1 MRHMLIRLLA
11 IGAIAALVL
20 AAGAAVVAQ
29 TGYELNWWTV
39 DDGGGTSTGG
49 DYALGGTAGQPD
61 AGTATGGDYVL
72 SGGFWAGAGPDFSH
86 VLYLPAAAR
95 NAGQAAQ

>member
-11 IGAIAALVL
+11 IGVIAALVL

-39 DDGGGTSTGG
+39 DGGGGAGTGEG
-49 DYALGGTAGQPD
+49 YALGGTAGQPD
-61 AGTATGGDYVL
+61 TGAATGGDYTL
-72 SGGFWAGAGPDFSH
+72 SGGFWAGTGPDLSH
-86 VLYLPAAAR
+86 QIFLPAAAR
-95 NAGQAAQ
+95 NAGQAAP